1 MSKDSFIFYQ
11 KLMKKEGLTQ
21 ISLTDA
27 DARLMKNKNGMD
39 TAYNVQTG
47 VDSEMHLILDYQAT
61 NQGTDHEL
69 MLPTAEGIK
78 KEAGNEI
85 LHVVT
90 GKGRVLC
97 KRS

>member
-11 KLMKKEGLTQ
+11 KLMEKEGLTQ

-78 KEAGNEI
+78 KKNIAYFIQFSKSGNY
-85 LHVVT
+85 
-90 GKGRVLC
+90 
-97 KRS
+97 